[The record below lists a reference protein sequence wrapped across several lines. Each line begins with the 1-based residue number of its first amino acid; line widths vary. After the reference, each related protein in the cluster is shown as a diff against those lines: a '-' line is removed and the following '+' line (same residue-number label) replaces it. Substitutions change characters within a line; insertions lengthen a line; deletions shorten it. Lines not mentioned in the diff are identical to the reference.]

1 MIFLSDITN
10 LHDFAKEIQGKWILV
25 SRNPRDH
32 SMIILTYSNKTQIM
46 CHWQE
51 NTTMI
56 ARGLVLH
63 LSPKGIAMYDQ
74 IAESWEET
82 EIADIKAVLEDA
94 CVVARGMPKFFTI
107 NDDRKLV
114 DDDEGITVRESID
127 INPNSSVGVSDKL
140 DGSLGIGIIM
150 NDKMCICTKG
160 SFDSPDALAGTEY
173 LRTKHS
179 SEVFSE
185 FMKTYLHDYT
195 PLFEIISPHESHLIQ
210 YKGVQDI
217 VFLGLVNNGTGRWIP
232 AALLATDPETADT
245 PAKEIPSRFSFM
257 IPDVYPISTLNE
269 VFSLTDRAN
278 HEGVVLTVNEK
289 NGRQKLFK
297 YKYPTYL
304 FRNYVRRNYPDKLI
318 RSVISDQMTA
328 ADLLKRKP
336 VSSFIEIREENREI
350 AGKIFEEIDRVA
362 EEKYLK
368 AIRAEAEEGVRLFCQ
383 IAANHDLLSGEGIK
397 EFAKEVNQLDLDKN
411 VKRIILDL
419 KGVVGLAALN
429 AVKMSVKN
437 K

>member
-10 LHDFAKEIQGKWILV
+10 LHDFAKEIQEKWILV
-25 SRNPRDH
+25 SRNPKDQ

-56 ARGLVLH
+56 ARGLVLR

-74 IAESWEET
+74 IAENWEEA
-82 EIADIKAVLEDA
+82 EITDIEAILKDA

-114 DDDEGITVRESID
+114 DDDEGITVRDSVNLDID
-127 INPNSSVGVSDKL
+127 SSVCVSDKL
-140 DGSLGIGIIM
+140 DGSLGIGVNM
-150 NDKMCICTKG
+150 NEKMYICTKG

-179 SEVFSE
+179 SETFSE

-210 YKGVQDI
+210 YKGIEDI
-217 VFLGLVNNGTGRWIP
+217 SFLGLVHNRSGRWIP
-232 AALLATDPETADT
+232 AALLANDPETADT
-245 PAKEIPSRFSFM
+245 PAKEIPSRFSFVT
-257 IPDVYPISTLNE
+257 PNVYPISTFKE
-269 VFSLTDRAN
+269 VLSLPDLAN
-278 HEGVVLTVNEK
+278 HEGVVLTVNER
-289 NGRQKLFK
+289 NGGQKLFK
-297 YKYPTYL
+297 YKYQTYL
-304 FRNYVRRNYPDKLI
+304 FRNFVRRNYPDKLI

-328 ADLLKRKP
+328 SDLLKRKP
-336 VSSFIEIREENREI
+336 VSSFIEIREEDREI
-350 AGKIFEEIDRVA
+350 AGKISDEIDRVA
-362 EEKYLK
+362 EEKYLES
-368 AIRAEAEEGVRLFCQ
+368 IRGEAEEGIRLFCQ
-383 IAANHDLLSGEGIK
+383 IAAKHDLLNGEGIK

-411 VKRIILDL
+411 LKRIILDL
-419 KGVVGLAALN
+419 KGAVGLAALN
-429 AVKMSVKN
+429 TAKSLVVK
-437 K
+437 

>member
-1 MIFLSDITN
+1 MVFLSEISN
-10 LHDFAKEIQGKWILV
+10 IHEFAKEIKGKWILV
-25 SRNPRDH
+25 SRNPKDQ

-56 ARGLVLH
+56 ARGLVLR

-74 IAESWEET
+74 IAESWEEAG
-82 EIADIKAVLEDA
+82 IADIEAILEDA
-94 CVVARGMPKFFTI
+94 CVVARGMSKFFTI

-127 INPNSSVGVSDKL
+127 IDPNSSGCVSDKL
-140 DGSLGIGIIM
+140 DGSLGVGVILNANII
-150 NDKMCICTKG
+150 ICTKG

-179 SEVFSE
+179 SETFSE

-217 VFLGLVNNGTGRWIP
+217 IFLGLVNNRTGRWIP
-232 AALLATDPETADT
+232 AALLATDPETAET
-245 PAKEIPSRFSFM
+245 PAEEISSRFSFM
-257 IPDVYPISTLNE
+257 IPDVYPINTLNE
-269 VFSLTDRAN
+269 VLSLPDLAN
-278 HEGVVLTVNEK
+278 HEGVVLTVNERK
-289 NGRQKLFK
+289 GGQKLFK

-304 FRNYVRRNYPDKLI
+304 FRNYVRKNYPDKLI

-336 VSSFIEIREENREI
+336 VSSFIEIREEDREI
-350 AGKIFEEIDRVA
+350 AEKIFAEIDRVA
-362 EEKYLK
+362 EKKYLE
-368 AIRAEAEEGVRLFCQ
+368 AIRGEAEEGVRLFCL
-383 IAANHDLLSGEGIK
+383 IAAKHDLLNGEGIK
-397 EFAKEVNQLDLDKN
+397 EFAKEVNQFDLDKN
-411 VKRIILDL
+411 LKRIILDL
-419 KGVVGLAALN
+419 KGAVGLAALN
-429 AVKMSVKN
+429 TAKSLVVK
-437 K
+437 